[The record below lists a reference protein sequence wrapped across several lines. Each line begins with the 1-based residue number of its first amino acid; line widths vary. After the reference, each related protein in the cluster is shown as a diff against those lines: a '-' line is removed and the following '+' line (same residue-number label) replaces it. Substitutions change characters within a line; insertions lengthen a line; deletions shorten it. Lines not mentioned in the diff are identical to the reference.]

1 MPYPSPFIKRAW
13 DEKKMLKSELKQ
25 WREDSKNKSLK
36 GKIKNV
42 TVQHA
47 IIELYMVWDFEKI
60 IQ

>member
-1 MPYPSPFIKRAW
+1 M
-13 DEKKMLKSELKQ
+13 KKKILKSELKQ

-42 TVQHA
+42 TEQHA
-47 IIELYMVWDFEKI
+47 IIELYMVWDSGKI